1 MKIAVFLQ
9 LKRDF
14 GIFRGPKPTKKHQE
28 SHKNRSLKIDA
39 KNHRKIRDFWSKM
52 GAQIDPKI
60 DAKIDA
66 KKR

>member
-1 MKIAVFLQ
+1 MILGYLGVQKT
-9 LKRDF
+9 
-14 GIFRGPKPTKKHQE
+14 TKKHQE
-28 SHKNRSLKIDA
+28 SHKNRSLEIDA

-66 KKR
+66 KNHIVLDPL